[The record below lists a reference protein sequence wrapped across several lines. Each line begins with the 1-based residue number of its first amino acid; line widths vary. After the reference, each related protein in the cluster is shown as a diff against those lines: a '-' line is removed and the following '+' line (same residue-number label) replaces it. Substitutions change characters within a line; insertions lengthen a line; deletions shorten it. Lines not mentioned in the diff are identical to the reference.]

1 MKFVI
6 AFLFIAVILSGCQST
21 RTGNPVTST
30 GDFARTDS
38 STTVSVVS
46 SANTG
51 KENKSAAANLDRVDL
66 TEPL

>member
-6 AFLFIAVILSGCQST
+6 ISLFIVAILSGCQSI

-30 GDFARTDS
+30 GDFAQTTTT
-38 STTVSVVS
+38 STTSVVT